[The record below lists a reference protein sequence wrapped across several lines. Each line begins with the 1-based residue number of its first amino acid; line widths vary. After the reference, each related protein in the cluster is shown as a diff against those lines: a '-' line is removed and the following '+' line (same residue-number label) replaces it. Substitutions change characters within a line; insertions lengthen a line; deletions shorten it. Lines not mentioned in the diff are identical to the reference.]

1 MRIINVTKN
10 VDRLNLALTV
20 EKRHLNS
27 QSKILGGGTEPTI
40 CRAFVSFEHAK
51 NSTQSSL
58 NLRFKQIALEVCD
71 ALRVLF
77 LVSSFCV

>member
-58 NLRFKQIALEVCD
+58 NFKQIALEVCD

>member
-27 QSKILGGGTEPTI
+27 ERKILGGGYYPPYLLGLCEI
-40 CRAFVSFEHAK
+40 HFECYFWC
-51 NSTQSSL
+51 
-58 NLRFKQIALEVCD
+58 LRFVFSLQYRSTNVK
-71 ALRVLF
+71 
-77 LVSSFCV
+77 

>member
-27 QSKILGGGTEPTI
+27 ECKILGGGTNTPIRWAYVRCT
-40 CRAFVSFEHAK
+40 
-51 NSTQSSL
+51 SSAIFSVFIL
-58 NLRFKQIALEVCD
+58 C
-71 ALRVLF
+71 
-77 LVSSFCV
+77 LVFNIDRLM

>member
-10 VDRLNLALTV
+10 VDRLNLAHAV

-27 QSKILGGGTEPTI
+27 ERKILGRGTNTPI
-40 CRAFVSFEHAK
+40 CWAYVSFEHAE

-58 NLRFKQIALEVCD
+58 NLRFKPIALEV
-71 ALRVLF
+71 
-77 LVSSFCV
+77 

>member
-27 QSKILGGGTEPTI
+27 QNKILGGG
-40 CRAFVSFEHAK
+40 V
-51 NSTQSSL
+51 L
-58 NLRFKQIALEVCD
+58 NPLSAGL
-71 ALRVLF
+71 L
-77 LVSSFCV
+77 

>member
-10 VDRLNLALTV
+10 VDRLNLAHAV

-27 QSKILGGGTEPTI
+27 ERKILGGGGTNTPI
-40 CRAFVSFEHAK
+40 CWAYVSFEHAE

-58 NLRFKQIALEVCD
+58 NLRFKPIGLEV
-71 ALRVLF
+71 
-77 LVSSFCV
+77 

>member
-27 QSKILGGGTEPTI
+27 ERKILGGGYYPPI
-40 CRAFVSFEHAK
+40 CWAYVSFEHAE

-58 NLRFKQIALEVCD
+58 NLRFKPIALEV
-71 ALRVLF
+71 
-77 LVSSFCV
+77 

>member
-10 VDRLNLALTV
+10 VDRLNLAHAV

-27 QSKILGGGTEPTI
+27 ERKILGGGVLPPPI
-40 CRAFVSFEHAK
+40 CWAYVSFEHAE

-58 NLRFKQIALEVCD
+58 NLKFKPIALEV
-71 ALRVLF
+71 
-77 LVSSFCV
+77 